1 MKSLTWF
8 FHESSLSE
16 PLIHINKVFLA
27 YGLDFAD
34 IFAYAISTVSMT
46 LQCAESS
53 LAVSLTP
60 RTLIFAMKQCSQ
72 IRYLSMWYLCCTYVV
87 PVPVPVPV
95 SYFAVSQNVR
105 QFFFSLRVLSF
116 NWFKYP
122 RLMG

>member
-60 RTLIFAMKQCSQ
+60 RTLIFAMKQWSQ
-72 IRYLSMWYLCCTYVV
+72 IRYLSMWYLCCTYV
-87 PVPVPVPV
+87 VPVPV

-116 NWFKYP
+116 NWFQYP

>member
-1 MKSLTWF
+1 MKSLTLF

-60 RTLIFAMKQCSQ
+60 RTLIFAMKQSNTVPVR
-72 IRYLSMWYLCCTYVV
+72 RYLSMWYLCCTYVV
-87 PVPVPVPV
+87 PVPV
-95 SYFAVSQNVR
+95 SYFAVSQNFR

-116 NWFKYP
+116 NWFQYP